1 MSSLRRVAAAVSLF
15 SLLSLAAA
23 SGPVGCSS
31 STGATA
37 SDAGTKDVS
46 VGHADTGTKPD
57 AKPKPDASETKDAGK
72 DASDAAPEV
81 PMPGAPPLL
90 TLDCDPMVPTECGF
104 PFPSNVWTTP
114 DSTMSTGMHLYFG
127 KTTLPIS
134 KTNVRFGSGPFL
146 TRDGFAQGTTILTHL
161 PGATVTGLP
170 TQDTLPLSI
179 TTSSPTLIMEADT
192 GAFVPHF
199 SELDVRT
206 SLADQQSFMI
216 QPVIRLKDAT
226 RYIVAIRHVVDAT
239 NTPLEANPVFAALR
253 DNTPSTD
260 ISVPPRRA
268 LYADIMGKLKA
279 NGVDTTDLQ
288 LAWDFTTAS
297 KANTTQWL
305 TSMRDQALGVVGA
318 TGPAYTIDTVTMNP
332 DPYIYARLNG
342 TMTVPFYLTAT
353 TVPASIHFGPDGMP
367 LQNGTATF
375 PFLVLI
381 PNSLVAS
388 GKPGPI
394 IINAHGLLG
403 VETEGEDSYFAEI
416 CNREGYVG
424 IAVQL
429 IGMDSDDSGFV
440 ADAISSDPS
449 TFEQAIE
456 MQHQGL
462 VNELL
467 AVRMMMGG
475 LATDPATAP
484 NGAPTIDPTQRF
496 YRGDSQGGIF
506 GATFMSIS
514 TDITRGML
522 GEPGAPY
529 SLLLDRSDDF
539 SSFFVLLN
547 LTYPSQLDIQFAI
560 TLIDQLWFRTEPAG
574 YIAYMRTNTLPS
586 TPAHDVL
593 INAALGDHQ
602 VTPIG
607 AEFIARTI
615 GALNLKNVN
624 REVYGI
630 TDSPTGFSGS
640 GIVEWSFGLP
650 TAPITDDPATAG
662 TDPHEELRY
671 VPAEQDMTDQF
682 LRTGVVNQLCPDAG
696 PCAVVCGD
704 GGNESCTTAP

>member
-1 MSSLRRVAAAVSLF
+1 MPSFRAALVVVSLF
-15 SLLSLAAA
+15 SLAVPF
-23 SGPVGCSS
+23 GPLGCSS
-31 STGATA
+31 SSSGAGTT
-37 SDAGTKDVS
+37 DAGTKDAN
-46 VGHADTGTKPD
+46 VGHPDVGPKPD
-57 AKPKPDASETKDAGK
+57 AKPKPDADETKDAAGT
-72 DASDAAPEV
+72 DASDAAPQV

-104 PFPSNVWTTP
+104 PFPSNVWTIP
-114 DSTMSTGMHLYFG
+114 DSTMSTGLHVYFG
-127 KTTLPIS
+127 KTTLPNS
-134 KTNVRFGSGPFL
+134 KMNVRFGSAPFL

-170 TQDTLPLSI
+170 TQNTLP
-179 TTSSPTLIMEADT
+179 TSVLATSPTLIMEADT

-199 SELDVRT
+199 SELDART
-206 SLADQQSFMI
+206 ALADQQSFMI

-226 RYIVAIRHVVDAT
+226 RYIVAIQHVVDST
-239 NTPLEANPVFAALR
+239 NTPLPANPVFAALR

-260 ISVPPRRA
+260 ITVKPRRA
-268 LYADIMGKLKA
+268 LYADIMAKLKA
-279 NGVDTTDLQ
+279 NGVDTKNLQ

-297 KANTTQWL
+297 QANTTQWL
-305 TSMRDQALGVVGA
+305 TSMRDQALAVVGP
-318 TGPAYTIDTVTMNP
+318 TGPTYTIDTVTMNP
-332 DPYIYARLNG
+332 DPYIYERLNG
-342 TMTVPFYLTAT
+342 TMTVPYYLTT
-353 TVPASIHFGPDGMP
+353 TAIPASINFGPNGLP

-381 PNSLVAS
+381 PNSLVTS

-403 VETEGEDSYFAEI
+403 TEDEGEDSYFAEI

-429 IGMDSDDSGFV
+429 IGMDSDDINFV
-440 ADAISSDPS
+440 AGAIGGDPS
-449 TFEQAIE
+449 TFEQSIE

-514 TDITRGML
+514 TDITRGLL

-547 LTYPSQLDIQFAI
+547 IAYGSQLDIQFAI
-560 TLIDQLWFRTEPAG
+560 DLIDQLWFRTEPAG
-574 YIAYMRTNTLPS
+574 YISYMRENTLPN
-586 TPAHDVL
+586 TPPHQIL
-593 INAALGDHQ
+593 IDAALGDHQ
-602 VTPIG
+602 VTPLG

-615 GALNLKNVN
+615 GALNLKSVN
-624 REVYGI
+624 QEVYGI

-650 TAPITDDPATAG
+650 PAPITDTPATAG
-662 TDPHEELRY
+662 SDPHEELRY
-671 VPAEQDMTDQF
+671 VPAAQDMADQF
-682 LRTGVVNQLCPDAG
+682 FRTGIVNQTCPDGG

-704 GGNESCTTAP
+704 AGVQTCTTAP